1 MSYGTSFF
9 DEYKNYL
16 QEPLVRNVHNWMFRI
31 FEATF
36 PQWKYP
42 FNIIDFGCGQ
52 CCEYHNHGQVSGYVG
67 LDLDPIR
74 RPSMYQCDYTKVS
87 SDEIKRF
94 ATFPLHG
101 FVSLFSTECC
111 MPATEK
117 YAFYSKIFREHH
129 IQVALVSGFY
139 YKNRI
144 QEEKVKETG
153 GIVSYQTIENQR
165 NHQYKEF
172 IEMRTYIDV
181 PSKMFGPDVVEV
193 WKLLIRKPEYVN

>member
-1 MSYGTSFF
+1 MSYNTSFF

-16 QEPLVRNVHNWMFRI
+16 LEPIVRNVHNWMFRI
-31 FEATF
+31 FEDTF

-52 CCEYHNHGQVSGYVG
+52 CCEYLQHGQSSGYMG
-67 LDLDPIR
+67 LDLNPLDGEDMIC
-74 RPSMYQCDYTKVS
+74 CDYTKITSKDV
-87 SDEIKRF
+87 KKF
-94 ATFPLHG
+94 AGFPIHG

-111 MPATEK
+111 MSTTDK
-117 YAFYSKIFREHH
+117 YAFYDKLFQEYYM
-129 IQVALVSGFY
+129 QTGLVSGFY

-144 QEEKVKETG
+144 QEEKVSETG
-153 GIVSYQTIENQR
+153 GIVSYQTIE
-165 NHQYKEF
+165 HQKDYPGKHF

-193 WKLLIRKPEYVN
+193 WKLLIRKPSYVN

>member
-1 MSYGTSFF
+1 MSYNQEFF
-9 DEYKNYL
+9 TEYKNYL

-31 FEATF
+31 FEDTF
-36 PQWKYP
+36 PQWKCP

-52 CCEYHNHGQVSGYVG
+52 CCEYHNYGQVSGYVG

-74 RPSMYQCDYTKVS
+74 RPTMYQCDYTKVS

-111 MPATEK
+111 MAAPEK
-117 YAFYSKIFREHH
+117 YAFYDKVFDEYEM
-129 IQVALVSGFY
+129 QTGLVSGFY

-144 QEEKVKETG
+144 KEEKVSETG
-153 GIVSYQTIENQR
+153 GIVSYQTIEAQKDYIPKR
-165 NHQYKEF
+165 F
-172 IEMRTYIDV
+172 IEMRTCVNV

-193 WKLLIRKPEYVN
+193 WKLLIRKPFYVD